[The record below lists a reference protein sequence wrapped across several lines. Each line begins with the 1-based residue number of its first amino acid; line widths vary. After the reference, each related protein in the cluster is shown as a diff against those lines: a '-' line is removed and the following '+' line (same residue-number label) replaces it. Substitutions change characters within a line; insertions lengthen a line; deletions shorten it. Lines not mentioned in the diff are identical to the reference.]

1 MKTSK
6 KEITNHMSY
15 FKEFLKDKSVGA
27 ISSSSKAMGNVMYG
41 SLNLKEAEAVAE
53 FGAGDGVF
61 TTEILKLIG
70 PNTKFFVFE
79 TNELF
84 IKILK
89 EKINDDRVII
99 IKDSAEKIGEY
110 ILANNIKKVDYIIS
124 ALPLSLIP
132 VNVKNSIIE
141 NSIKYLKSDGQY
153 VQFQYTPYD
162 YRRLKR
168 YFKKVKI
175 TFTLTNFPPA
185 FLYRCY
191 P

>member
-1 MKTSK
+1 
-6 KEITNHMSY
+6 MSY

-70 PNTKFFVFE
+70 SNTKFFVFE

-89 EKINDDRVII
+89 QKINDDRVII

-110 ILANNIKKVDYIIS
+110 IVSNNIKKVNYIIS

-132 VNVKNSIIE
+132 VNIKNSIIE
-141 NSIKYLKSDGQY
+141 NSIKCLKSDGQY

-168 YFKKVKI
+168 YFKKVKL

>member
-1 MKTSK
+1 M
-6 KEITNHMSY
+6 
-15 FKEFLKDKSVGA
+15 
-27 ISSSSKAMGNVMYG
+27 
-41 SLNLKEAEAVAE
+41 
-53 FGAGDGVF
+53 
-61 TTEILKLIG
+61 
-70 PNTKFFVFE
+70 
-79 TNELF
+79 
-84 IKILK
+84 
-89 EKINDDRVII
+89 II

-110 ILANNIKKVDYIIS
+110 IKKNNIEKVNHIIS

-132 VNVKNSIIE
+132 VAVKNSIIE

-168 YFKKVKI
+168 YFKKVKL

>member
-1 MKTSK
+1 
-6 KEITNHMSY
+6 MSY
-15 FKEFLKDKSVGA
+15 FKEFLKHKSVGA
-27 ISSSSKAMGNVMYG
+27 ISSSSKAMGNKMYG
-41 SLNLKEAEAVAE
+41 SLKLNEAKAVVE

-79 TNELF
+79 TNEYF
-84 IKILK
+84 YKILK
-89 EKINDDRVII
+89 EKINDERVILI
-99 IKDSAEKIGEY
+99 NDSAEKIGDY
-110 ILANNIKKVDYIIS
+110 IKKQNLNEVDYIIS

-132 VNVKNSIIE
+132 VDIKNSIIQ
-141 NSIKYLKSDGQY
+141 NSIKYLKSEGLY

-162 YRRLKR
+162 YRRLKK
-168 YFKKVKI
+168 YFNKVKL

>member
-1 MKTSK
+1 
-6 KEITNHMSY
+6 MSY

-27 ISSSSKAMGNVMYG
+27 ISSSSKAMGNRMYG
-41 SLNLKEAEAVAE
+41 SLNLKNAKAVVE

-70 PNTKFFVFE
+70 YDTKFFVFE
-79 TNELF
+79 TNEVF
-84 IKILK
+84 YNILK
-89 EKINDDRVII
+89 EKINDRRVILI
-99 IKDSAEKIGEY
+99 NDSAEKIIEY
-110 ILANNIKKVDYIIS
+110 LSKYKFDYADYIIS

-132 VNVKNSIIE
+132 VEIKNSIIQNAV
-141 NSIKYLKSDGQY
+141 NSLKNDGQY

-168 YFKKVKI
+168 YFKKVKL

>member
-1 MKTSK
+1 
-6 KEITNHMSY
+6 MSY
-15 FKEFLKDKSVGA
+15 FKEFLKDKNVGA

-41 SLNLKEAEAVAE
+41 SLNLKEAKAVAE

-79 TNELF
+79 TNESF

-89 EKINDDRVII
+89 EKINDDRVVI

-110 ILANNIKKVDYIIS
+110 IKISKIKEVNYIIS

-132 VNVKNSIIE
+132 VEIKNSIIAVA
-141 NSIKYLKSDGQY
+141 LL
-153 VQFQYTPYD
+153 
-162 YRRLKR
+162 R
-168 YFKKVKI
+168 
-175 TFTLTNFPPA
+175 
-185 FLYRCY
+185 
-191 P
+191 

>member
-1 MKTSK
+1 
-6 KEITNHMSY
+6 MSY

-79 TNELF
+79 TNDLF

-89 EKINDDRVII
+89 EKINDDRV
-99 IKDSAEKIGEY
+99 
-110 ILANNIKKVDYIIS
+110 NIIS

-132 VNVKNSIIE
+132 VDVKNSIIE

-168 YFKKVKI
+168 YFKKVKL

>member
-1 MKTSK
+1 
-6 KEITNHMSY
+6 MSY
-15 FKEFLKDKSVGA
+15 FKEFLKHKSVGA
-27 ISSSSKAMGNVMYG
+27 ISSSSKAMGNKMYG
-41 SLNLKEAEAVAE
+41 SLKLNEAKAVVE

-79 TNELF
+79 TNEYF
-84 IKILK
+84 YKVLK
-89 EKINDDRVII
+89 EKINDERVII
-99 IKDSAEKIGEY
+99 INDSAEKIGDY
-110 ILANNIKKVDYIIS
+110 IKKQNLNEVDYIIS

-132 VNVKNSIIE
+132 VDIKNSIIQ
-141 NSIKYLKSDGQY
+141 NSIKYLKSEGLY

-162 YRRLKR
+162 YRRLKK
-168 YFKKVKI
+168 YFKKVKL

>member
-1 MKTSK
+1 
-6 KEITNHMSY
+6 MSY

-27 ISSSSKAMGNVMYG
+27 ISSSSKSMGNVLYG
-41 SLNLKEAEAVAE
+41 SLNLKEADAVVE

-61 TTEILKLIG
+61 TTEIYKLIG

-84 IKILK
+84 INMLNK
-89 EKINDDRVII
+89 KINDDRVII
-99 IKDSAEKIGEY
+99 IKDSAEKIGKYLESY
-110 ILANNIKKVDYIIS
+110 NIKKVNYIIS

-132 VNVKNSIIE
+132 VDIKNSIIE

-162 YRRLKR
+162 YIRLKR
-168 YFKKVKI
+168 YFNKVKLN
-175 TFTLTNFPPA
+175 FTLSNFPPA

>member
-1 MKTSK
+1 MC
-6 KEITNHMSY
+6 IR
-15 FKEFLKDKSVGA
+15 D
-27 ISSSSKAMGNVMYG
+27 
-41 SLNLKEAEAVAE
+41 SLV
-53 FGAGDGVF
+53 
-61 TTEILKLIG
+61 
-70 PNTKFFVFE
+70 
-79 TNELF
+79 
-84 IKILK
+84 
-89 EKINDDRVII
+89 
-99 IKDSAEKIGEY
+99 S
-110 ILANNIKKVDYIIS
+110 NNIEKVNYIIS

-132 VNVKNSIIE
+132 VAVKNSIIE

-168 YFKKVKI
+168 YFNKVKL

>member
-1 MKTSK
+1 
-6 KEITNHMSY
+6 MSY

-27 ISSSSKAMGNVMYG
+27 ISSSSKAMGNIMYG
-41 SLNLKEAEAVAE
+41 SLNLKQATAVVE

-84 IKILK
+84 YKILK
-89 EKINDDRVII
+89 EKIKDDRVILI
-99 IKDSAEKIGEY
+99 NDSAEKIGEY
-110 ILANNIKKVDYIIS
+110 ILSHNIKKANYIIS

-132 VNVKNSIIE
+132 VHIKNSIIE
-141 NSIKYLKSDGQY
+141 NSVKYLKSDGQY

-162 YRRLKR
+162 YMRLKR
-168 YFKKVKI
+168 YFKKVKLA
-175 TFTLTNFPPA
+175 FTLTNFPPA

>member
-1 MKTSK
+1 
-6 KEITNHMSY
+6 MSY

-27 ISSSSKAMGNVMYG
+27 ISSSSKAMGKIMYG
-41 SLNLKEAEAVAE
+41 SLNLKEADAVSE

-61 TTEILKLIG
+61 TIEILKLIG

-79 TNELF
+79 TNESF

-89 EKINDDRVII
+89 EKISDDRVII

-110 ILANNIKKVDYIIS
+110 ILNNNIKKVNYIIS

-132 VNVKNSIIE
+132 VPVKNSIIE

-168 YFKKVKI
+168 YFKKVKL

>member
-1 MKTSK
+1 
-6 KEITNHMSY
+6 MSY

-79 TNELF
+79 TNDLF

-110 ILANNIKKVDYIIS
+110 IKKII
-124 ALPLSLIP
+124 LKKLI
-132 VNVKNSIIE
+132 I
-141 NSIKYLKSDGQY
+141 
-153 VQFQYTPYD
+153 
-162 YRRLKR
+162 
-168 YFKKVKI
+168 
-175 TFTLTNFPPA
+175 
-185 FLYRCY
+185 
-191 P
+191 

>member
-1 MKTSK
+1 
-6 KEITNHMSY
+6 MSY

-41 SLNLKEAEAVAE
+41 SLNLKEAKAVAE

-79 TNELF
+79 TNDLF

-110 ILANNIKKVDYIIS
+110 IKKNNI
-124 ALPLSLIP
+124 
-132 VNVKNSIIE
+132 E
-141 NSIKYLKSDGQY
+141 
-153 VQFQYTPYD
+153 
-162 YRRLKR
+162 
-168 YFKKVKI
+168 KVKLI
-175 TFTLTNFPPA
+175 AADQLNVFDILNA
-185 FLYRCY
+185 NKLVIGQSAINKIQEVYASWVNY
-191 P
+191 LILD